1 MFDLDSM
8 MRQAVEPIKVRKRPS
23 FWKRIFSWVLP
34 IPQEKRKSSKG
45 VELQVLAWQ
54 GKFVLDT
61 GKVNYSFGS
70 LHDVMVGSIKDIVA
84 WGVQAERVLMLGYGG
99 GSAAEI
105 VHQDINREAE
115 IIGVEWDDAVID
127 LAKKYFYIQGV
138 RLLHDDAVDYVFRA
152 AKQSWEYDL
161 IVCDLFTETKVAS
174 AVLEGDFLE
183 SLSKLLGNKGGV
195 IINTMLKKE
204 ESVLFLGEL
213 KKRFNHVKTWDG
225 MKGNAVFLC
234 KMGGIA

>member
-1 MFDLDSM
+1 VYK
-8 MRQAVEPIKVRKRPS
+8 RQ
-23 FWKRIFSWVLP
+23 
-34 IPQEKRKSSKG
+34 
-45 VELQVLAWQ
+45 
-54 GKFVLDT
+54 
-61 GKVNYSFGS
+61 
-70 LHDVMVGSIKDIVA
+70 
-84 WGVQAERVLMLGYGG
+84 GG

-127 LAKKYFYIQGV
+127 LAKKYFYTQGV

-204 ESVLFLGEL
+204 ESVLFFGEL

>member
-1 MFDLDSM
+1 VFDLDSM

-105 VHQDINREAE
+105 VHQDINR
-115 IIGVEWDDAVID
+115 D
-127 LAKKYFYIQGV
+127 LAKKYFYTQGV